1 MKTTITI
8 PWIRV
13 ALPRL
18 QALYLFLAGL
28 VLVTL
33 GTSVYLS
40 HRLLDLYAG
49 SVDKNQQWQDQAG
62 TLRSMEHAIAF
73 AVALMVLGMGYYGY
87 RLSRGITESLEEKD
101 RTLHALSESEE
112 RFRIV
117 ADAAVRV
124 PPNRISVAR

>member
-1 MKTTITI
+1 MKKTITI

-73 AVALMVLGMGYYGY
+73 AVALMVLGMGYYG
-87 RLSRGITESLEEKD
+87 
-101 RTLHALSESEE
+101 
-112 RFRIV
+112 
-117 ADAAVRV
+117 
-124 PPNRISVAR
+124 